1 MNFLATG
8 TSQKQSC
15 PNSSSEI
22 KWIELT
28 NVDYWTCIKR
38 HNCVP
43 LYALNLKSSILMTNL
58 QEKDMNIY
66 WEAKLESEQ
75 F

>member
-1 MNFLATG
+1 MY
-8 TSQKQSC
+8 QKAQLC
-15 PNSSSEI
+15 AI
-22 KWIELT
+22 
-28 NVDYWTCIKR
+28 V
-38 HNCVP
+38 
-43 LYALNLKSSILMTNL
+43 ALNLKSSILMTNL